1 MILQLRVESSTRPGI
16 FEPELDWMLWKVD
29 GILGYVP
36 LVPGRCFDP
45 GAWRSINDHDLRDP
59 IMAPKIAH
67 ATSPSTCVA
76 LGPPGSFAA
85 QIAPETVPTVN
96 SGKPI
101 SNSLS
106 PSESSTSSG
115 GKRVN
120 RPVSLRFRSK
130 CSWMR

>member
-1 MILQLRVESSTRPGI
+1 MRVFHLAMAHNGQPASPLHFLDRSDANRYQKILLWPWETLGYFQSEGGEKIELKQQQLRVESSAIPGI

-67 ATSPSTCVA
+67 AARELETSQ
-76 LGPPGSFAA
+76 L
-85 QIAPETVPTVN
+85 
-96 SGKPI
+96 
-101 SNSLS
+101 
-106 PSESSTSSG
+106 
-115 GKRVN
+115 
-120 RPVSLRFRSK
+120 
-130 CSWMR
+130 